1 MHRGRPGRPILPRH
15 AGAAATRTGRWLLPA
30 VAAALLAAGCVSLS
44 SAGRMTFYPLGGAAS
59 QPPFAAEIRRSCEID
74 DCRIQR
80 VEMRWPTGEQL
91 TGQLRLLAVGVAP
104 AEPTVGPAPATGAV
118 LDDVP
123 RRRPG
128 VLTLVG
134 DRGTRLQC
142 DLVFSAGTRHAVGTC
157 KTAAGAAYT
166 VDL

>member
-1 MHRGRPGRPILPRH
+1 ML
-15 AGAAATRTGRWLLPA
+15 AA
-30 VAAALLAAGCVSLS
+30 VAAALLSGACVSLS
-44 SAGRMTFYPLGGAAS
+44 SAGRMTFYPIGGAPS
-59 QPPFAAEIRRSCEID
+59 QPPFSAELHRSCEID

-80 VEMRWPTGEQL
+80 VEMRWPTGEL
-91 TGQLRLLAVGVAP
+91 FSGQLRLLAVGVAP
-104 AEPTVGPAPATGAV
+104 AEPTVGPAPATGAI

-128 VLTLVG
+128 VLTLAG

-142 DLVFSAGTRHAVGTC
+142 ELVFSAGTRHAVGTC
-157 KTAAGAAYT
+157 KTGAGAAYT

>member
-1 MHRGRPGRPILPRH
+1 
-15 AGAAATRTGRWLLPA
+15 
-30 VAAALLAAGCVSLS
+30 
-44 SAGRMTFYPLGGAAS
+44 
-59 QPPFAAEIRRSCEID
+59 
-74 DCRIQR
+74 
-80 VEMRWPTGEQL
+80 MRWPTGEQL

-104 AEPTVGPAPATGAV
+104 AEPSVGPAPATGAL

-128 VLTLVG
+128 VLALVG

>member
-1 MHRGRPGRPILPRH
+1 MHRGRPIPARH
-15 AGAAATRTGRWLLPA
+15 AVSAATRAFRRLLPV
-30 VAAALLAAGCVSLS
+30 VAAALLASGCVSLS
-44 SAGRMTFYPLGGAAS
+44 SAGRMTFYPLGGTAS
-59 QPPFAAEIRRSCEID
+59 QPPFSAELRRSCEID

-104 AEPTVGPAPATGAV
+104 AEPTVGPAPATGAI

-128 VLTLVG
+128 VLSLVG

-142 DLVFSAGTRHAVGTC
+142 ELIFSAGTRHAVGTC

>member
-1 MHRGRPGRPILPRH
+1 MPRGRPGRPIPARD
-15 AGAAATRTGRWLLPA
+15 AVSAALRARRRPLPA
-30 VAAALLAAGCVSLS
+30 VALLAAGCVSLS
-44 SAGRMTFYPLGGAAS
+44 SAGRMTFYPLGGAES

-104 AEPTVGPAPATGAV
+104 AEPSVGPAPATGAL

-142 DLVFSAGTRHAVGTC
+142 DLIFSAGTRHAVGTC
-157 KTAAGAAYT
+157 KTASGAAYT